1 MVKDIDPRF
10 HIGTGTLSPNVTGM
24 FLNLINITQGA
35 LATQRQGA
43 DIKVTKII
51 FKCYVANADD
61 SNVVRLILFHDKQ
74 PYG

>member
-1 MVKDIDPRF
+1 MN
-10 HIGTGTLSPNVTGM
+10 PNVTGT
-24 FLNLINITQGA
+24 FINLINITQGA

-43 DIKVTKII
+43 DIKVTKIV
-51 FKCYVANADD
+51 FKCYVANSDA